1 MIGLTRQRVVSS
13 PVSSPEEPFGT
24 FVLNGPWQVAD
35 AGRLLVR
42 LGVAVVLLLAC
53 WYGSANTTHVNRQL
67 GWLAGGSLAVTV
79 ALSATVAWTTAGM
92 ARVRFLKLD
101 MMATVRSRHP
111 QQASSLAVVDDN
123 VRVAAP
129 GMRLHH
135 RPGCQL
141 VVGKAVVPL
150 ADLSGRSACGV
161 CDR

>member
-13 PVSSPEEPFGT
+13 PASSPEEPFAAFG
-24 FVLNGPWQVAD
+24 LNGPWQVSD

-42 LGVAVVLLLAC
+42 LGLAIVVLLLT
-53 WYGSANTTHVNRQL
+53 WWGSASTTHVNRQL
-67 GWLAGGSLAVTV
+67 GWLAGGCLGVTV

-92 ARVRFLKLD
+92 ARVRFLKLE
-101 MMATVRSRHP
+101 MMDTVRSRQR
-111 QQASSLAVVDDN
+111 QQVPELTLMDPD

-141 VVGKAVVPL
+141 VLGKAVLPV
-150 ADLSGRSACGV
+150 ADLSGRTACGV
-161 CDR
+161 CGR